1 MPLRKT
7 ILVVE
12 DNELNR
18 AILCEI
24 LANSYN
30 TVEAE
35 NGQIALNI
43 LKSSN
48 YKIDLILLDV
58 MMPIMNGYEFLDS
71 IKKDE
76 ELSHIPVIVTTQN
89 ESEDDEI
96 AALSHGATDFVPK
109 PYKPQIILHRIK
121 SLITLRENATIVN
134 QVQFD
139 KLTGVYNK
147 EFFYRKA
154 SELIAENPDKQ
165 YSIVCTNIENF
176 KLYNDIFSVKKGDEL
191 LINIANSLRNYSP
204 YILYIGRYEA
214 DRFLCIQ
221 EREQEKID
229 RERFFSTPINPI
241 EKSVVMKWG
250 IYEIS
255 DTTLSIEQICDRALL
270 AVDSIKGQYNVN
282 FALYDD
288 VMREKMIREKEITD
302 VMEKAIKENQF
313 IVYLQPKYSLSTDSM
328 SGAEALVRWIHPEWG
343 FMSPAEFIPLFEK
356 NGFITQL
363 DLYVWERTLCYLKE
377 FKEKG
382 YPLLPISVN
391 VSRADIYQTDIVKEL
406 LRLTEKYD
414 IEPKYLHLEITETAY
429 AEDPG
434 KIIQTVEILKNHGFI
449 LEMDDFGSG
458 YSSLNMLNEMKLDIL
473 KLDTKF
479 IQSEMSKPISRSI
492 LRFIINLA
500 HWMGLSVVAEG
511 VETAE
516 QVQRLRAIA
525 CDYVQGFFFSRPI
538 PKENFEELLKAHK
551 VNKPTKLATIKN
563 ELENKEIKT
572 IVLIEDDKN
581 YAEKVIKTFDKDYNV
596 EVFSDYKNAI
606 DFIKANNESVVA
618 IILSMS
624 LSGGVSK
631 EVLSAFKQDP
641 SFWRIPILSTIPG
654 AGVSE
659 DLPLTLETDDFLC
672 KCHPQLD
679 LKRRVEHL
687 ITIAGIREREAI
699 LQEEASHDYLSG
711 LLNRRG
717 LQVAIDH
724 IRKDE
729 LPVSLCLFDMD
740 DLKKINDTYGHE
752 KGDIMIKAFADHIR
766 KNTRANDILC
776 RYGGDEF
783 IVILKNVNDKNK
795 VFPKV
800 ERICENFQKTLE
812 SENIKTACSCG
823 IILGKEDERPSSK
836 MIAKADAA
844 LYRAKKDNKGSCS
857 L

>member
-96 AALSHGATDFVPK
+96 GALSHGATDFVPK

-154 SELIAENPDKQ
+154 SELIAENSDKQ

-176 KLYNDIFSVKKGDEL
+176 KLYNDIFGVKKGDEL

-204 YILYIGRYEA
+204 SILYIGRYEA

-363 DLYVWERTLCYLKE
+363 DLYGWERTLCYLKE

-516 QVQRLRAIA
+516 QVQRLRAIS

-572 IVLIEDDKN
+572 IALIEDDKD

-596 EVFSDYKNAI
+596 EVFANYEDAI
-606 DFIKANNESVVA
+606 SYIKTNNESVVA

-631 EVLSAFKQDP
+631 EVLSVFKQDP

>member
-35 NGQIALNI
+35 NGQIALDI

-176 KLYNDIFSVKKGDEL
+176 KLYNDIFGVKKGDEL

-204 YILYIGRYEA
+204 SILYIGRYEA

-572 IVLIEDDKN
+572 IALIEDDKD

-596 EVFSDYKNAI
+596 EVFANYEDAI
-606 DFIKANNESVVA
+606 SYIKTNNESVVA

-631 EVLSAFKQDP
+631 EVLSVFKQDP

>member
-35 NGQIALNI
+35 NGKVALDI
-43 LKSSN
+43 LKSRN

-58 MMPIMNGYEFLDS
+58 MMPIMNGYEFLDI
-71 IKKDE
+71 IKKED

-109 PYKPQIILHRIK
+109 PYKPQIILPRIQ
-121 SLITLRENATIVN
+121 SLLTLRENATTVN

-176 KLYNDIFSVKKGDEL
+176 KLYNDIFGVKKGNEL
-191 LINIANSLRNYSP
+191 LINIANSIKKFSP
-204 YILYIGRYEA
+204 SMLYIGRYEA

-229 RERFFSTPINPI
+229 REKFFCSQIGPI

-250 IYEIS
+250 IYEIT
-255 DTTLSIEQICDRALL
+255 DTTITIEQICDRALL

-282 FALYDD
+282 FAIYDD
-288 VMREKMIREKEITD
+288 VMRERMIREKEITD
-302 VMEKAIKENQF
+302 VMVKAIKENQF

-328 SGAEALVRWIHPEWG
+328 AGAEALVRWIHPEWG

-434 KIIQTVEILKNHGFI
+434 KIIQTVEILKNYGFI

-479 IQSEMSKPISRSI
+479 IQSEMTKPISRSI

-538 PKENFEELLKAHK
+538 PKENYEELLKAHK
-551 VNKPTKLATIKN
+551 VNKPTILATIKN

-659 DLPLTLETDDFLC
+659 ELPLTLETDDFLC

-729 LPVSLCLFDMD
+729 LPVTLCLFDMD

-752 KGDIMIKAFADHIR
+752 KGDIMIKAFAEHIR
-766 KNTRANDILC
+766 KNTRSNDIIC

-783 IVILKNVNDKNK
+783 IVILKNVNDKSK
-795 VFPKV
+795 VFPKM
-800 ERICENFQKTLE
+800 ERICENFQKSLE

-844 LYRAKKDNKGSCS
+844 LYRAKKENKGGCS

>member
-1 MPLRKT
+1 MPLRKK

-30 TVEAE
+30 TIEAE
-35 NGQIALNI
+35 NGKEALEILHSPNI
-43 LKSSN
+43 
-48 YKIDLILLDV
+48 KIDLIILDL
-58 MMPIMNGYEFLDS
+58 MMPVINGYEFLNS
-71 IKKDE
+71 IKQDE
-76 ELSHIPVIVTTQN
+76 ELSRIPVIVTTQN

-121 SLITLRENATIVN
+121 SLIALRENAAIVSE
-134 QVQFD
+134 VQFD
-139 KLTGVYNK
+139 KLTGVYSK

-154 SELIAENPDKQ
+154 SELISENPNKQ
-165 YSIVCTNIENF
+165 YSIVCTNVENF
-176 KLYNDIFSVKKGDEL
+176 KLYNDIFGVKKGDEL
-191 LINIANSLRNYSP
+191 LLKIANTLKQCSP
-204 YILYIGRYEA
+204 AVLYIGRYEA

-229 RERFFSTPINPI
+229 REKFFSSSVGHID
-241 EKSVVMKWG
+241 KSVVMKWG

-255 DTTLSIEQICDRALL
+255 DSTISIEQICDRALL
-270 AVDSIKGQYNVN
+270 AVDSIKGQYNV
-282 FALYDD
+282 FYAVYDD

-302 VMEKAIKENQF
+302 EMEKAISENQF
-313 IVYLQPKYSLSTDSM
+313 IVYLQPKYNLSTDSM
-328 SGAEALVRWIHPEWG
+328 AGAEALVRWIHPKWG
-343 FMSPAEFIPLFEK
+343 FMSPAQFIPLFEK

-363 DLYVWERTLCYLKE
+363 DLYVWEKALSYLKE

-406 LRLTEKYD
+406 LKLTKKYD
-414 IEPKYLHLEITETAY
+414 IDPKYLHLEITETAY

-434 KIIQTVEILKNHGFI
+434 KIINTVEILKNHGFI

-479 IQSEMSKPISRSI
+479 IQSEMTKPISRSI
-492 LRFIINLA
+492 LRFVINLA

-516 QVQRLRAIA
+516 QVQRLRAIS

-538 PKENFEELLKAHK
+538 PKADFEELLKDHK
-551 VNKPTKLATIKN
+551 VNKPTKLTTIKS
-563 ELENKEIKT
+563 EIEKEVTRSI
-572 IVLIEDDKN
+572 ILIEDDED
-581 YAEKVIKTFDKDYNV
+581 YAKKVINTFEKDYNV
-596 EVFSDYKNAI
+596 EVFVNHEEATDY
-606 DFIKANNESVVA
+606 IKANNENVAA

-624 LSGGVSK
+624 LSENGTK
-631 EVLSAFKQDP
+631 EILSTFKQDP
-641 SFWRIPILSTIPG
+641 TFWRIPILSTIPG

-699 LQEEASHDYLSG
+699 LQDEASHDYLSG

-724 IRKDE
+724 IRNDE
-729 LPVSLCLFDMD
+729 LPISLCLFDMD

-752 KGDIMIKAFADHIR
+752 KGDTMIKAFAEHIR
-766 KNTRANDILC
+766 KNTRSNDIIC

-783 IVILKNVNDKNK
+783 IAILKNVNDKSK
-795 VFPKV
+795 VFPKI
-800 ERICENFQKTLE
+800 ERICKDFQASLKLD
-812 SENIKTACSCG
+812 NIKAACTCG
-823 IILGKEDERPSSK
+823 IVLGKEDERPSSK

-844 LYRAKKDNKGSCS
+844 LYRAKKENKGSCS

>member
-96 AALSHGATDFVPK
+96 VALSHGATDFVPK

-176 KLYNDIFSVKKGDEL
+176 KLYNDIFGVKKGDEL

-204 YILYIGRYEA
+204 SILYIGRYEA

-516 QVQRLRAIA
+516 QVQRLRAIS

-538 PKENFEELLKAHK
+538 PKENYEELLKAHK
-551 VNKPTKLATIKN
+551 VNKPTILATIKN

-631 EVLSAFKQDP
+631 EVLSVFKQDP